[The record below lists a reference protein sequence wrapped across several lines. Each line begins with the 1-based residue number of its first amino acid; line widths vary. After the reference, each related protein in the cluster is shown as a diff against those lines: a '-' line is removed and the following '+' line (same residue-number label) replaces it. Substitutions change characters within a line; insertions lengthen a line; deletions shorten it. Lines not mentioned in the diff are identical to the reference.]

1 VILHVQDVDAA
12 EKNSML
18 VVSEF
23 VGCSPS
29 VSGAIRVNP
38 WSIDSLADGIYT
50 AIKMPAADRH
60 LRHDK
65 HWRYVSQHTVR
76 FWAQARSSSF
86 SILLYLSFVGL
97 FGIQR
102 QIWWQPQAALLMG
115 PTVTLPLSRALS
127 ESVRRGVSSEHSVPL
142 QSHATRSGDAWTE
155 SDRTGAGGRS
165 ALSLGWLPLQTF
177 QYTYFGNAQS
187 STS

>member
-1 VILHVQDVDAA
+1 MHARLRGAQDVEAG

-50 AIKMPAADRH
+50 AIKAPARERH

-76 FWAQARSSSF
+76 FWAQVRPRAH
-86 SILLYLSFVGL
+86 LS
-97 FGIQR
+97 
-102 QIWWQPQAALLMG
+102 AALGLG
-115 PTVTLPLSRALS
+115 CGWLVHVVALSRWHSLCKSSPGVATVLACARGPK
-127 ESVRRGVSSEHSVPL
+127 EHTWPAGNMPCRRGR
-142 QSHATRSGDAWTE
+142 A
-155 SDRTGAGGRS
+155 
-165 ALSLGWLPLQTF
+165 
-177 QYTYFGNAQS
+177 
-187 STS
+187 

>member
-1 VILHVQDVDAA
+1 MQDVDP
-12 EKNSML
+12 ESKNSML

-50 AIKMPAADRH
+50 AIKMPASERH

-76 FWAQARSSSF
+76 FWAQVRPY
-86 SILLYLSFVGL
+86 ILTPE
-97 FGIQR
+97 
-102 QIWWQPQAALLMG
+102 QPLC
-115 PTVTLPLSRALS
+115 LPC
-127 ESVRRGVSSEHSVPL
+127 PL
-142 QSHATRSGDAWTE
+142 T
-155 SDRTGAGGRS
+155 
-165 ALSLGWLPLQTF
+165 
-177 QYTYFGNAQS
+177 
-187 STS
+187 STSYKHGT

>member
-1 VILHVQDVDAA
+1 MLQDVDP
-12 EKNSML
+12 EGKNSML

-50 AIKMPAADRH
+50 AIKMPATDRH

-76 FWAQARSSSF
+76 FWAQARRCT
-86 SILLYLSFVGL
+86 LLS
-97 FGIQR
+97 
-102 QIWWQPQAALLMG
+102 
-115 PTVTLPLSRALS
+115 
-127 ESVRRGVSSEHSVPL
+127 
-142 QSHATRSGDAWTE
+142 
-155 SDRTGAGGRS
+155 
-165 ALSLGWLPLQTF
+165 
-177 QYTYFGNAQS
+177 AQS
-187 STS
+187 FCRLHADGSLQG

>member
-1 VILHVQDVDAA
+1 MVLRIRLRGKKQMLAVSALLRPACKGLMLRPTCVFLTHLQDVEA
-12 EKNSML
+12 EGKNSML

-50 AIKMPAADRH
+50 AIKAPAAERH

-76 FWAQARSSSF
+76 FWAQ
-86 SILLYLSFVGL
+86 
-97 FGIQR
+97 
-102 QIWWQPQAALLMG
+102 
-115 PTVTLPLSRALS
+115 
-127 ESVRRGVSSEHSVPL
+127 VRFLCKPGFC
-142 QSHATRSGDAWTE
+142 
-155 SDRTGAGGRS
+155 
-165 ALSLGWLPLQTF
+165 LQTLM
-177 QYTYFGNAQS
+177 QD
-187 STS
+187 

>member
-1 VILHVQDVDAA
+1 
-12 EKNSML
+12 ML

-50 AIKMPAADRH
+50 AIKMPAPDRH

-76 FWAQARSSSF
+76 FWAQASYCALASLISTVLETLCRASSAKS
-86 SILLYLSFVGL
+86 
-97 FGIQR
+97 
-102 QIWWQPQAALLMG
+102 G
-115 PTVTLPLSRALS
+115 PKKLHRM
-127 ESVRRGVSSEHSVPL
+127 RCH
-142 QSHATRSGDAWTE
+142 
-155 SDRTGAGGRS
+155 
-165 ALSLGWLPLQTF
+165 ALSLGLRLGHLVWDSALAFF
-177 QYTYFGNAQS
+177 QGLRTARRRADAVAVMAQS
-187 STS
+187 YMSDLRNLTKDHLRMKCYALGLGLDTFRMVALTQNFRRLDVGVLMNAFKR

>member
-1 VILHVQDVDAA
+1 MRVAVQDVDP
-12 EKNSML
+12 ESKNSML

-50 AIKMPAADRH
+50 AIKMPAAERH

-76 FWAQARSSSF
+76 FWAQ
-86 SILLYLSFVGL
+86 VGPRTPRPWQHKCVL
-97 FGIQR
+97 CHATSPGHTSWGVVCLWA
-102 QIWWQPQAALLMG
+102 QIRWPLPGASNVCDATWWQVALHC
-115 PTVTLPLSRALS
+115 PSQCPLSRTQKLS
-127 ESVRRGVSSEHSVPL
+127 I
-142 QSHATRSGDAWTE
+142 
-155 SDRTGAGGRS
+155 AG
-165 ALSLGWLPLQTF
+165 
-177 QYTYFGNAQS
+177 
-187 STS
+187 